1 MDASEPKRNRWLS
14 GNIPFAGIII
24 LIVVLAGLV
33 VDATNVDN
41 DNFYLDINRQ
51 DDVALKI
58 HQNYVEEI
66 SSKDLIDNSIKGML
80 KILDPHTSYFEAKQ
94 YEELKIHTE
103 GKFGGLGIQISIRDK
118 ALTVMTPIG
127 GTPASRA
134 GIQSGDQI
142 IKIEGK
148 STAGISIDN
157 AVKKLRG
164 DPGSKI
170 TISIRRKGEAN
181 DIDFEIIRE
190 VIVIKSVPFAG
201 VLDNGI
207 GYVQL
212 QTFSQDAGAE
222 VEKAVRE
229 LVKKDI
235 KGLVFDLRHN
245 PGGLL
250 PQAIEVAEKFLPR
263 KSLIVSTR
271 GRVRGQNRENYSG
284 AQPVLPIELPL
295 AVMVNYAS
303 ASASEIVAGAIQDYD
318 RGIVVG
324 DTSFGKGSVQSILP
338 LDPTHHLKL
347 TTAFYYTP
355 SGRCINRPENAIRG
369 IDEEDEVVE
378 DVSEDEGDAKSAAD
392 TATEKKKKSSIDTTK
407 YYTRNGRLVYG
418 SGGIIPDTVVD
429 LKKLSLPLRA
439 LFGKDVF
446 FQFANIEYPKLKK
459 RKVKIEKKYT
469 VDDVTMK
476 SFISF
481 LDSIKFE
488 FQSIAEYRFKDYLF
502 SAGLRDTVDSAG
514 KPVTLYPELPTWNDE
529 EKKSLITL
537 CAKMDSLLNVESN
550 RELTENDND
559 IRKYIREAMLIR
571 EFGQDNELLFRER
584 LSDDEQLRVAIDLLK
599 NKEHYSAFLQPEAS
613 QTSGTTVK
621 ETQKSEN

>member
-1 MDASEPKRNRWLS
+1 MNTSEQKRTGWLG

-24 LIVVLAGLV
+24 LIVILVGLV
-33 VDATNVDN
+33 ADATNTDN

-66 SSKDLIDNSIKGML
+66 SSKDLIDNAIKGML
-80 KILDPHTSYFEAKQ
+80 SILDPHTSYFEPKQ

-118 ALTVMTPIG
+118 VLTVMTPIS

-142 IKIEGK
+142 VKIEGK

-170 TISIRRKGEAN
+170 TITIRRKGETN
-181 DIDFEIIRE
+181 DIDYTITREI
-190 VIVIKSVPFAG
+190 IVIKSVPFAG
-201 VLDNGI
+201 VLENGI
-207 GYVQL
+207 GYIQL
-212 QTFSQDAGAE
+212 TQFSQEAGAE
-222 VEKAVRE
+222 VDKAIQE
-229 LVKKDI
+229 LMKKNI
-235 KGLVFDLRHN
+235 NGLIFDLRHN

-263 KSLIVSTR
+263 KSLIVSTK

-284 AQPVLPIELPL
+284 AQPVYPLDLPL
-295 AVMVNYAS
+295 AVMVDYAS
-303 ASASEIVAGAIQDYD
+303 ASASEIVSGAIQDYD
-318 RGIVVG
+318 RGIIVG
-324 DTSFGKGSVQSILP
+324 DTTFGKGSVQSILP

-355 SGRCINRPENAIRG
+355 SGRCINRPENAVRG
-369 IDEEDEVVE
+369 ASHDDEMD
-378 DVSEDEGDAKSAAD
+378 DEGDDDQKAADSAA
-392 TATEKKKKSSIDTTK
+392 KRKSLIDTTK
-407 YYTRNGRLVYG
+407 YYTRNGRVVYG

-429 LKKLSLPLRA
+429 QKNLALPLRA
-439 LFGKDVF
+439 LFGRDIF
-446 FQFANIEYPKLKK
+446 FQFANSEYPRLKK
-459 RKVKIEKKYT
+459 RKIKIDKNFK

-476 SFISF
+476 SFVHY

-488 FQSIAEYRFKDYLF
+488 YQSIAQLRFKDYLF

-514 KPVTLYPELPTWNDE
+514 KPVTLYPELPSWTDE
-529 EKKSLITL
+529 EKKTL
-537 CAKMDSLLNVESN
+537 LGLTAKMDSLLAVES
-550 RELTENDND
+550 RRCLVQNDTD
-559 IRKYIREAMLIR
+559 IRQYIREALLIR
-571 EFGQDNELLFRER
+571 EFGQDNELIYRER
-584 LSDDEQLRVAIDLLK
+584 LADDPQIKTAMALLT
-599 NKEHYSAFLQPEAS
+599 NPEAYAALLEPVTAEATKHTEKS
-613 QTSGTTVK
+613 KV
-621 ETQKSEN
+621 KSEN